1 MTGSRRSAS
10 GLGPE
15 PRALRRWLS
24 PPGIGLALLIGI
36 AALTI
41 LAPALAPNPPERQY
55 AGFAY
60 APPMIPRI
68 VHEGSL
74 RAPFVYPLVLQN
86 RLDRTFVAD
95 THAPQRL
102 RFFTD
107 GRLVASPVAT
117 PWLLLGA
124 DPLGR
129 DVFSRLLTG
138 ARLSLLVATAAVL
151 LTLLVGATFGA
162 TAAFAGGLVD
172 RAVTGAADLIVVLPL
187 LYAVL
192 TLRSVM
198 PLVLDTATIF
208 WTMVVVMAVATWPL
222 PARGVRA
229 IVALESRKPYAEAAY
244 ALGSSP
250 LRILLRHV
258 LPSTTGHLATQ
269 ALLLFPAF
277 VFAEATLS
285 FIGLG
290 FAEPQASWGVMLQD
304 AGRVQAMLE
313 APWLLAPAAAIVI
326 TVLAVHLIT
335 RRES

>member
-1 MTGSRRSAS
+1 VSAS
-10 GLGPE
+10 
-15 PRALRRWLS
+15 LS
-24 PPGIGLALLIGI
+24 ARIGLTLLVAI
-36 AALTI
+36 AV
-41 LAPALAPNPPERQY
+41 LAPVLAPHRPERQY

-68 VHEGSL
+68 VHEGTL
-74 RAPFVYPLVLQN
+74 RAPFVYPLVLRN
-86 RLDRTFVAD
+86 RLEREFAVD
-95 THAPQRL
+95 TTAPQAL
-102 RFFTD
+102 RFFTE
-107 GRLVASPVAT
+107 GRFLVSPPET

-129 DVFSRLLTG
+129 DVFSRLLAG
-138 ARLSLLVATAAVL
+138 ARLSLLVAVSAVL
-151 LTLLVGATFGA
+151 LTLLVGATVGA
-162 TAAFAGGLVD
+162 VAAFTGGFVD
-172 RAVTGAADLIVVLPL
+172 SAVTAAADLIVVLPL

-198 PLVLDTATIF
+198 PLVLETSTVF
-208 WTMVVVMAVATWPL
+208 WTMVSVMAVATWPL

-277 VFAEATLS
+277 IFAEATLS

-326 TVLAVHLIT
+326 TVLAVHLVT

>member
-1 MTGSRRSAS
+1 MSGARDLPAEGGSHRAGRAQTI
-10 GLGPE
+10 GTAILLLIAATAMVAPVLGPH
-15 PRALRRWLS
+15 
-24 PPGIGLALLIGI
+24 
-36 AALTI
+36 
-41 LAPALAPNPPERQY
+41 PPERQY
-55 AGFAY
+55 AGLAY

-74 RAPFVYPLVLQN
+74 RAPFVYPLVLRN
-86 RLDRTFVAD
+86 RLEREFAAD
-95 THAPQRL
+95 ESTPRPL
-102 RFFTD
+102 RFFSD
-107 GRLVASPVAT
+107 GRLVASPPDT

-129 DVFSRLLTG
+129 DVFSRLLAG
-138 ARLSLLVATAAVL
+138 ARLSLLVAASAVL
-151 LTLLVGATFGA
+151 LTLLAGATLGA
-162 TAAFAGGLVD
+162 VAAFAGGLTD

-198 PLVLDTATIF
+198 PLVLDTSTVF
-208 WTMVVVMAVATWPL
+208 WTMVTVMAVATWPL

-277 VFAEATLS
+277 IFAEATLS

-326 TVLAVHLIT
+326 TVLAVHLVT